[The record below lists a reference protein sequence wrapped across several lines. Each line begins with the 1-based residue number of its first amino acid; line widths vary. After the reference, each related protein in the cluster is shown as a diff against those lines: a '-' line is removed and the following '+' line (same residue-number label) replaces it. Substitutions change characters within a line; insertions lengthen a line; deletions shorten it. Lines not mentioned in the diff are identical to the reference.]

1 MINKNILYA
10 ILKASTTRDKDV
22 VLEELLTHVG
32 NNYDY
37 NDEKAG
43 HIIGMLMGN
52 EKPVTI
58 DRFNK
63 DYIENNLNCL
73 LWNYDKY
80 NIKDIKAI
88 SVDNIDCTICIE
100 YAWLDK
106 MDEGKDDISYA
117 KAYKAVSFIDNPGIL
132 K

>member
-10 ILKASTTRDKDV
+10 ILKASTTRDKDI

-52 EKPVTI
+52 EKPVTL

-73 LWNYDKY
+73 VWNYDKY
-80 NIKDIKAI
+80 NIKDIKAT
-88 SVDNIDCTICIE
+88 SVDNIDCTIRIE
-100 YAWLDK
+100 FAYLEKIDEDK
-106 MDEGKDDISYA
+106 DNVSYNNS
-117 KAYKAVSFIDNPGIL
+117 YQDVSFIDNPGIL

>member
-10 ILKASTTRDKDV
+10 ILKAATTRDKDI

-37 NDEKAG
+37 NDAKAG
-43 HIIGMLMGN
+43 HIIGMLMAN
-52 EKPVTI
+52 EKPVTV

-63 DYIENNLNCL
+63 EYVENNLNL
-73 LWNYDKY
+73 LMYQWDKY
-80 NIKDIKAI
+80 NIKDIKAT
-88 SVDNIDCTICIE
+88 SVDNIDCTMRIE
-100 YAWLDK
+100 YAYLEKINEDRG
-106 MDEGKDDISYA
+106 DVSYTTS
-117 KAYKAVSFIDNPGIL
+117 YQDVSFVNNPGIL

>member
-43 HIIGMLMGN
+43 HIIGLSMGN
-52 EKPVTI
+52 EKHVTL

-63 DYIENNLNCL
+63 DYIENNLNYL

-88 SVDNIDCTICIE
+88 SVNNIDCTIRIE
-100 YAWLDK
+100 FAYLEKTNEDN
-106 MDEGKDDISYA
+106 DEVSYNT
-117 KAYKAVSFIDNPGIL
+117 YYQDVSFIDNPRIL

>member
-52 EKPVTI
+52 EKPVTL

-63 DYIENNLNCL
+63 DYIENNLNRL
-73 LWNYDKY
+73 IYNYDKY
-80 NIKDIKAI
+80 NIKDIKAV
-88 SVDNIDCTICIE
+88 SVDNIDCTIRIE
-100 YAWLDK
+100 FAYLEKTNEDK
-106 MDEGKDDISYA
+106 DNVSYA
-117 KAYKAVSFIDNPGIL
+117 KSYQDVSFIDNPGIL

>member
-88 SVDNIDCTICIE
+88 NVDNIDCTIRIE
-100 YAWLDK
+100 FSYFEKINED
-106 MDEGKDDISYA
+106 KDDVSYI
-117 KAYKAVSFIDNPGIL
+117 KTYQDVSFIDNPGIL

>member
-10 ILKASTTRDKDV
+10 ILKASTTRDKDI

-52 EKPVTI
+52 EKPVTL

-63 DYIENNLNCL
+63 DYIENNLSCL
-73 LWNYDKY
+73 VWNYDKY
-80 NIKDIKAI
+80 NIKDIEAV
-88 SVDNIDCTICIE
+88 SVDNIDCTIRIE
-100 YAWLDK
+100 YVWLK
-106 MDEGKDDISYA
+106 KIDEGKDDVSYA
-117 KAYKAVSFIDNPGIL
+117 KSYQDVSFIDNPGIL

>member
-10 ILKASTTRDKDV
+10 VLKVSATDNKNI
-22 VLEELLTHVG
+22 VLEELLKHVG

-52 EKPVTI
+52 EKPVTV

-73 LWNYDKY
+73 LYNYDKY
-80 NIKDIKAI
+80 NIKDIKAV
-88 SVDNIDCTICIE
+88 SVDNIDCTIRIE
-100 YAWLDK
+100 FAYLKKINED
-106 MDEGKDDISYA
+106 KDDVSYT
-117 KAYKAVSFIDNPGIL
+117 KSYQDVSFINNPGIL

>member
-88 SVDNIDCTICIE
+88 SVDNIDCTIRIE
-100 YAWLDK
+100 FAYLEKTNEDK
-106 MDEGKDDISYA
+106 DNVSYI
-117 KAYKAVSFIDNPGIL
+117 KTYQDVSFIDNPGIL

>member
-10 ILKASTTRDKDV
+10 ILKASTTRDKDI
-22 VLEELLTHVG
+22 VLEELLNHVG

-43 HIIGMLMGN
+43 HIIGMLMGT

-63 DYIENNLNCL
+63 DYIENNLNHL
-73 LWNYDKY
+73 LYNYDKY
-80 NIKDIKAI
+80 NIKDIKAV
-88 SVDNIDCTICIE
+88 SVDNIDCTIRIE
-100 YAWLDK
+100 YSYLDK
-106 MDEGKDDISYA
+106 TYEGKDDVSYA
-117 KAYKAVSFIDNPGIL
+117 KSYQDVSFIDNPLIL

>member
-10 ILKASTTRDKDV
+10 ILKASTTRDKDI

-73 LWNYDKY
+73 VWNYDKY
-80 NIKDIKAI
+80 NIKDIKAT
-88 SVDNIDCTICIE
+88 SVDNIDCTIRIE
-100 YAWLDK
+100 FAYLEKIDEDK
-106 MDEGKDDISYA
+106 DNVSYNNS
-117 KAYKAVSFIDNPGIL
+117 YQDVSFIDNPGIL

>member
-10 ILKASTTRDKDV
+10 ILKASTTRDKDI

-52 EKPVTI
+52 EKPVTL

-73 LWNYDKY
+73 VWNYDKY

-88 SVDNIDCTICIE
+88 SIDNIDCIIRIE
-100 YAWLDK
+100 FSYLEKINED
-106 MDEGKDDISYA
+106 KDDVSYT
-117 KAYKAVSFIDNPGIL
+117 KTYQDVSFIDNPGIL

>member
-10 ILKASTTRDKDV
+10 VLKASTTRDKDI

-58 DRFNK
+58 DIVNK

-73 LWNYDKY
+73 VWDYDKY
-80 NIKDIKAI
+80 NIKDIKAV
-88 SVDNIDCTICIE
+88 SVDNIDCTIRIE
-100 YAWLDK
+100 YAWLK
-106 MDEGKDDISYA
+106 KIDEGKDDMSYA
-117 KAYKAVSFIDNPGIL
+117 NSYRDVSFIDNPGIL

>member
-1 MINKNILYA
+1 MINKNVLYA
-10 ILKASTTRDKDV
+10 ILKASTTRDKDI

-52 EKPVTI
+52 EKPVTV
-58 DRFNK
+58 DRVNK

-73 LWNYDKY
+73 LWSYDKY

-88 SVDNIDCTICIE
+88 SVDNIDCTIRIE
-100 YAWLDK
+100 FAYFEKINEDK
-106 MDEGKDDISYA
+106 DNVSYT
-117 KAYKAVSFIDNPGIL
+117 KTYQDVSFIDNPGIL

>member
-10 ILKASTTRDKDV
+10 ILKVSATGDKNI
-22 VLEELLTHVG
+22 VLEELLNHVG

-43 HIIGMLMGN
+43 HIIGMLTGIEN
-52 EKPVTI
+52 PVTI
-58 DRFNK
+58 DRVNK

-73 LWNYDKY
+73 VWNYDKY
-80 NIKDIKAI
+80 NIKDIKAV
-88 SVDNIDCTICIE
+88 SVDNIDCTIRIE
-100 YAWLDK
+100 YAWLK
-106 MDEGKDDISYA
+106 KIDEGKDDVSYA
-117 KAYKAVSFIDNPGIL
+117 NSYQDVSFIDNPGIL